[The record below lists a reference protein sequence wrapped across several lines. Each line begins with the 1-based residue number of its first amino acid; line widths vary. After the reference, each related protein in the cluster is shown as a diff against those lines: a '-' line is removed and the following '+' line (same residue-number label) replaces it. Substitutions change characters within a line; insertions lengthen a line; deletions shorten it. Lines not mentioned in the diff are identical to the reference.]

1 MNHVAAVLSMLHES
15 AEMNSAV
22 RKFRAVPVLQWTLN
36 RLGRAADIDSVSVLC
51 WDDQHAAVAAVA
63 ENVGVAVLSK
73 GPRQVLPGMEA
84 ISVARRWADG
94 WRGGLLGTCEFDL
107 GFHPQ
112 WTADIASAGDVNAD
126 AVLLVDPAAGLIDA
140 VLIGR
145 LIEHAQSHP
154 AAELCFT
161 QAAVGLNA
169 VLLRRSLVDRL
180 TVARIHPGRLLTYW
194 PDQHGVDPTGKDN
207 CAPTPT
213 AVARSVHRFKLD
225 SHRQILRADHATVC
239 FNGQLISTEA
249 QELVQRMRGCEAID
263 VLPRDVVLEI
273 NTTRATKP
281 IFDASGHLAIGR
293 PDMSVGMAEKFFG
306 ELGRL
311 DDIRLTLAGVGDPLL
326 SPVFFD
332 VIAKAR
338 SAGISAINVETDLMG
353 VDAMRL
359 VASGIDVVSVHL
371 PAATPGTYARL
382 MGVDGMGR
390 VMENIRLLEQ
400 EMKRAGRG
408 TPLIAPIFTKTAINL
423 REMDVWYDYW
433 LRRLG
438 HAVIVGPSDLAGQI
452 PDCAIADMAPPLRKA
467 CGRIASRMMV
477 LCDGSIVSC
486 EEDVLGK
493 QKMGVVGET
502 PIQEVWRNRF
512 AGLRKCHEKAE
523 WGEQPLCSGCREW
536 HRP

>member
-1 MNHVAAVLSMLHES
+1 VNHVAAVISMLHES
-15 AEMNSAV
+15 AEMNSAL
-22 RKFRAVPVLQWTLN
+22 RKFRGVPVLQWTLS
-36 RLGRAADIDSVSVLC
+36 RLGRAEDIDSVSILC
-51 WDDQHAAVAAVA
+51 WDDQHTAAAAVA

-73 GPRQVLPGMEA
+73 GPRQMLGGMEA
-84 ISVARRWADG
+84 ISAARRWADG

-107 GFHPQ
+107 GFHSQ
-112 WTADIASAGDVNAD
+112 WTAEIASAGDLNAD

-145 LIEHAQSHP
+145 LIEHAQAHP

-194 PDQHGVDPTGKDN
+194 PDQHGVDPTGKDS

-213 AVARSVHRFKLD
+213 TVARSAYRFKLD

-249 QELVQRMRGCEAID
+249 QELVHRMRGCESVD
-263 VLPRDVVLEI
+263 VLPRDIVLEI
-273 NTTRATKP
+273 NTNRLTKP
-281 IFDASGHLAIGR
+281 VFGASGHLKISR
-293 PDMSVGMAEKFFG
+293 PGMSVEMAKKLFS

-311 DDIRLTLAGVGDPLL
+311 DDIRLTIAGVGDPLL

-332 VIAKAR
+332 VVAAAR
-338 SAGISAINVETDLMG
+338 SEGIAAINVETDLMG

-359 VASGIDVVSVHL
+359 CAAGIDVVSVHL
-371 PAATPGTYARL
+371 PAATPGIYARL
-382 MGVDGMGR
+382 MGVDGMAR

-400 EMKRAGRG
+400 ELRRSGRG
-408 TPLIAPIFTKTAINL
+408 TPLIAPIFTKMAINL
-423 REMDVWYDYW
+423 AEMDVWFDYW

-452 PDCAIADMAPPLRKA
+452 PDCALADMAPPQRKA
-467 CGRIASRMMV
+467 CGRILTRMSV
-477 LCDGSIVSC
+477 LSDGSIVSC
-486 EEDVLGK
+486 EEDVMGK
-493 QKMGVVGET
+493 QVMGVVGET

-523 WGEQPLCSGCREW
+523 WGEQPLCKGCREW